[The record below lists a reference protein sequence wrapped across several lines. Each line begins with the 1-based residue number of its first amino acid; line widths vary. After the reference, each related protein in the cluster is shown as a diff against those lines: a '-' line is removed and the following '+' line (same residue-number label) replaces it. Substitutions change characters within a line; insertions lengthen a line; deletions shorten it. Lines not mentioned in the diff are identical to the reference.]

1 MKKPKLIYIEW
12 YDAMVNLSSWITQ
25 EEAIEWAENG
35 EGLVKQVGW
44 VIKETKSYILIAS
57 RLGQINSTSLDLG
70 GVFKIPT
77 KWVKKKIPISSSY
90 L

>member
-57 RLGQINSTSLDLG
+57 RLGG
-70 GVFKIPT
+70 GK
-77 KWVKKKIPISSSY
+77 
-90 L
+90 